1 MNWFRRMMTGRYG
14 QMDQLNIFMFI
25 IFLAIAF
32 IRVILGLIGRFIFGG
47 LVFTTVGYYVLYII
61 YMVLF
66 AIEMAVVV
74 ITILRLFSRN
84 IAKRQQE
91 NQKFMNWKAGFK
103 DRKAFNE
110 KRKQARSEGKE
121 LFKCPTCK
129 KQVRVPLGK
138 GRIEITCPNCHEKF
152 TRNT

>member
-14 QMDQLNIFMFI
+14 QMDQLNIFLFI
-25 IFLAIAF
+25 IFLAVAV
-32 IRVILGLIGRFIFGG
+32 IRVILNLIGRFVFGVP
-47 LVFTTVGYYVLYII
+47 LVSSIGYMALYIV

-66 AIEMAVVV
+66 AIEMAVIV
-74 ITILRLFSRN
+74 ITILRMFSRN
-84 IAKRQQE
+84 IPKRQQE
-91 NQKFMNWKAGFK
+91 NQKSMNWKAGFK

-129 KQVRVPLGK
+129 KQVRVPLGR